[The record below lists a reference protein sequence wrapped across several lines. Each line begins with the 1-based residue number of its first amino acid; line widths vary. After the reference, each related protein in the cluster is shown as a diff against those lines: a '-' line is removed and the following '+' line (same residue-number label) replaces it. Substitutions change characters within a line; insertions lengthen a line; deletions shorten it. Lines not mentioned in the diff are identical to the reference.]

1 MKKTKQILALGF
13 SFLFS
18 NGIQAQE
25 LLPAK
30 GNPLLVETSQT
41 TQLAN
46 SNEGEMRISVYGKN
60 FTATSNSSWLKV
72 ATGDR
77 QIQLTY
83 DANREAGKRSAE
95 ISIENATGA
104 QATLTI
110 NQPGNAALESAA
122 SDWLRIF
129 PTGYESNQ
137 CQPGSD
143 IDKTQDNNYST
154 VYHSDWNQSI
164 SEEEPA
170 ILTYYFDT
178 PQHLD
183 MVTYVPTDGN
193 GKFGKVD
200 IYYKQNNSEYVLL
213 GNYDFK
219 MYSTP
224 TNVYFGSDG
233 MDNITAVEFRVKTGY
248 SFISGIENYAS
259 CAEMEFKK
267 EMAAGESYLE
277 RIKGITAV
285 NEGIAAQ
292 SGEEIERTLDQNTGT
307 LFHTDYHQAI
317 NADNPAILRY
327 TLNEAKKL
335 QKVIYVP
342 RKDGQNNGN
351 FGMVEVAYR
360 TENNDQFTV
369 LVSKDFGKTNN
380 NTEIDFT
387 SIEEAVKEVRF
398 TVSSG
403 AGNFAS
409 CAEMEFYETKTRSND
424 YVIFKDELY
433 TQLVDGTTQTDID
446 ALTDPFVK
454 ELAQDIFDQNYNT
467 DYRVAEFPCLLS
479 PHTLSAEWNTPGK
492 LYDQLQGVTGINIS
506 KGRNVVIVSG
516 ANPNVSLTLKVVAW
530 YAGELVQ
537 NEHGEWIGVGPAEKV
552 YSLTNGVNIINY
564 DNNYDGLAYISYYA
578 DENPENYSPV
588 QVHFVYGQVNGYL
601 TPDKT
606 NEEMH
611 QICANARNTCMDLVG
626 KHVHSVWTAKGLHD
640 YCKASDGTSLGY
652 RQYMNVLDSLIAWE
666 HRLLGFQKYDR
677 VPQNKT
683 MAYVN
688 YTYYMFQ
695 GGYGVSFKF
704 DQEQRVLN
712 CQTLMHQDGDAIWGL
727 SHEWGHQHQMQPYF
741 CWAGLG
747 ESSNNMNSC
756 ENVLRMG
763 YHDSWHAGR
772 IKNNWNNAYTHF
784 FEGKTTINKDAYGK
798 DKISYQYA
806 GPKRG
811 SYINIGK
818 DQYQE
823 VGQNEGDYVFELEK
837 VGPGAVATKRNE
849 AYRRIEDFSWS
860 PKIQEAI
867 REQFEKGSYI
877 SDASESET
885 TVSTNEVYVE
895 ENTAPFYMLHNY
907 FSYILPKEGNNT
919 LRDFQMDLYE
929 ALRQNDNPEG
939 STIEPGKTEVDK
951 YELLASA
958 QNGNKNKKYAEFVA
972 QYPNS
977 CWVKNGYIHEE
988 AQWTENSVPF
998 IFNYIRKASRICG
1011 YNLFDYFDK
1020 FGFLRTAILVIDDYG
1035 NKCYALTK
1043 DMKAEFK
1050 ADMEALNLKEVDAA
1064 MMEKIAH
1071 SELPVYETPIIPN

>member
-13 SFLFS
+13 SILLC
-18 NGIQAQE
+18 NGIHAQE

-30 GNPLLVETSQT
+30 GNPLIVETSQT

-46 SNEGEMRISVYGKN
+46 GNEGELQISVFGKN

-72 ATGDR
+72 TTGDR
-77 QIQLTY
+77 LIRLTY

-95 ISIENATGA
+95 ISIENTAGA
-104 QATLTI
+104 QATITI
-110 NQPGNAALESAA
+110 NQPGNVALESAE

-129 PTGYESNQ
+129 PTSFESNQ
-137 CQPGSD
+137 CQPGAD
-143 IDKTQDNNYST
+143 IDKTQDGNYST
-154 VYHSDWNQSI
+154 VYHSNWNQSI

-183 MVTYVPTDGN
+183 MVTYVPTNGN

-200 IYYKQNNSEYVLL
+200 VYYKQNEGEYALL

-233 MDNITAVEFRVKTGY
+233 LDNITAVQFQVKTGY
-248 SFISGIENYAS
+248 SFISGIEHYAS
-259 CAEMEFKK
+259 CAEMEFKR
-267 EMAAGESYLE
+267 ELNAGESYLE
-277 RIKGITAV
+277 KIKGITAV
-285 NEGIAAQ
+285 NEGVAAQ
-292 SGEEIERTLDQNTGT
+292 SGEDVERTLDQNMGT
-307 LFHTDYHQAI
+307 LFHTNYNKTV
-317 NADNPAILRY
+317 NADNPAILKY
-327 TLNEAKKL
+327 TLEEAKKL
-335 QKVIYVP
+335 QKVVYVP
-342 RKDGQNNGN
+342 RKDGQSNGN

-369 LVSKDFGKTNN
+369 LVSKDFGKTSN

-424 YVIFKDELY
+424 YVIFKDELC
-433 TQLVDGTTQTDID
+433 TQLVEGTTQTDID

-479 PHTLSAEWNTPGK
+479 PNTLSTEWNTPGK

-516 ANPNVSLTLKVVAW
+516 ADPNVPLTLKIVAW
-530 YAGELVQ
+530 YNGD
-537 NEHGEWIGVGPAEKV
+537 GKDPAEKSYV
-552 YSLTNGVNIINY
+552 LTNGVNIIEY
-564 DNNYDGLAYISYYA
+564 DGEYDGLAYISYYA
-578 DENPENYSPV
+578 DNNPENYDPIE
-588 QVHFVYGQVNGYL
+588 VHFVYGQVNGYL

-640 YCKASDGTSLGY
+640 YCKASDGTNLGY
-652 RQYMNVLDSLIAWE
+652 RQYMNLLDTLISWE
-666 HRLLGFQKYDR
+666 HQLLGLKKYGR

-695 GGYGVSFKF
+695 GAYGVSFMYN
-704 DQEQRVLN
+704 QEQRVLN
-712 CQTLMHQDGDAIWGL
+712 CKTLMYQDGDAIWGL

-763 YHDSWHAGR
+763 YHDDWHAGR
-772 IKNNWNNAYTHF
+772 IKNAWENAYATYITNIDNTYQS
-784 FEGKTTINKDAYGK
+784 EVNDNGEPEPTYWRLKAYEN
-798 DKISYQYA
+798 IERFAWCPAVQEEIRRQYA
-806 GPKRG
+806 VYYK
-811 SYINIGK
+811 N
-818 DQYQE
+818 
-823 VGQNEGDYVFELEK
+823 
-837 VGPGAVATKRNE
+837 GAWQIPSIA
-849 AYRRIEDFSWS
+849 
-860 PKIQEAI
+860 
-867 REQFEKGSYI
+867 
-877 SDASESET
+877 SDPEHGI
-885 TVSTNEVYVE
+885 STNEVYVE
-895 ENTAPFYMLHNY
+895 LNTAPFYMLHNY
-907 FSYILPKEGNNT
+907 FSYILPKEGYSSKK
-919 LRDFQMDLYE
+919 DFQQDLYE
-929 ALRQNDNPEG
+929 ALRQNDGPNG
-939 STIEPGKTEVDK
+939 SSVEPNKTTVDK

-958 QNGNKNKKYAEFVA
+958 QNGNKNNKYDEFVTK
-972 QYPNS
+972 YPNS
-977 CWVKNGYIHEE
+977 CWVTKGYIRKG
-988 AQWTENSVPF
+988 ATWTENSVPF
-998 IFNYIRKASRICG
+998 IFNYIRKASLICG

-1020 FGFLRTAILVIDDYG
+1020 FGFLRTVIMTIGDYG
-1035 NKCYALTK
+1035 DKDYVMME

-1050 ADMEALNLKEVDAA
+1050 ADMEALNLKTVDTE
-1064 MMEKIAH
+1064 MLEKIAH